1 MTEERFYCERPKC
14 SVHNKKTKALA
25 NSLKFFKNAE
35 FGFGEDFTPE
45 MFFDRLKEGVARLN
59 NKYKGREIEV
69 TMMRFGGTIS
79 YDFKDNPN
87 SDACLGG
94 LTLMPIVTTL
104 YLSKLRYDRLL
115 FFLYSTRSL
124 RCPDRQNQRQGHMGE
139 QPLGFRLRF

>member
-1 MTEERFYCERPKC
+1 MTEERFYCECPRC

-59 NKYKGREIEV
+59 SNYKGREIEV

-79 YDFKDNPN
+79 
-87 SDACLGG
+87 
-94 LTLMPIVTTL
+94 
-104 YLSKLRYDRLL
+104 
-115 FFLYSTRSL
+115 
-124 RCPDRQNQRQGHMGE
+124 
-139 QPLGFRLRF
+139 

>member
-1 MTEERFYCERPKC
+1 MTEERFYCERPRC

-59 NKYKGREIEV
+59 CKYKGREIEV

-79 YDFKDNPN
+79 YNFKDNPN
-87 SDACLGG
+87 SYACLGG
-94 LTLMPIVTTL
+94 MSLNPIATTIDNIN
-104 YLSKLRYDRLL
+104 K
-115 FFLYSTRSL
+115 FKV
-124 RCPDRQNQRQGHMGE
+124 E
-139 QPLGFRLRF
+139 